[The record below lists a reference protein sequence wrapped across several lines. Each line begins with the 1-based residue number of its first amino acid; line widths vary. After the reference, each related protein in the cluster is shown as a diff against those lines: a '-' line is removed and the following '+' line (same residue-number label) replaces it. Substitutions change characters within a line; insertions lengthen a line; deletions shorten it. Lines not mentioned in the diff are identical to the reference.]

1 MPSNKNVVVLL
12 LDTLRASAMSD
23 ANMPNIK
30 RLARHCTF
38 YNNAVSPGTWT
49 APSHAAL
56 FTDRKVSDIK
66 GVSQDFFS
74 NGTDKIDPWMVK
86 TKFLDQ
92 NSTTIASKLSR
103 LGYQTSLFSN
113 NPFLTSFTN
122 LGVGFDNIYDI
133 WLESNV
139 KYNKRLVDKLS
150 PIING
155 GASVRK
161 KMFRASYLMT
171 RILPK
176 PLLDALY
183 RDLRARLNRGVSN
196 ADGTYRL
203 DRGAKQTNK
212 MLLEHLTYR
221 HNYMKQFIFINYI
234 EANENYPASRSI
246 IQDKWLYM
254 SGIEEMSEHAM
265 SELYRG
271 YLQRL
276 SYLDREVG
284 HTIEILKSKG
294 ILDDATLV
302 ITSDHGQMFGEHGM
316 LYHSLPPYEGVCKVP
331 IIAANFKNG
340 KLVKLNDTISKPA
353 SLSALHKAIYDI
365 ADGREEILDGN
376 MRQSR
381 FVLSEHTGI
390 SEGWDEGLLKMLK
403 SRSKSA
409 QLIYDAKLKSNA
421 KASAIYDNNIKLIH
435 YFGKRKDEMYDVAL
449 DPEESSNILDSR
461 RPQAHR
467 MLQALR
473 KLS

>member
-1 MPSNKNVVVLL
+1 MPSNKNIVVLL

-23 ANMPNIK
+23 AYMPNIK
-30 RLARHCTF
+30 RLARNCTF
-38 YNNAVSPGTWT
+38 YDNAISPGTWT

-56 FTDRKVSDIK
+56 FTDKKVSDID
-66 GVSQDFFS
+66 GVSKDFFN

-86 TKFLDQ
+86 TKFIEQ
-92 NSTTIASKLSR
+92 NSQTIASKLSR

-133 WLESNV
+133 WMESNV
-139 KYNKRLVDKLS
+139 KYNKSLVDKLS

-155 GASVRK
+155 GAPVRK
-161 KMFRASYLMT
+161 KMFKASYLMT

-183 RDLRARLNRGVSN
+183 KDLRARLNRGVSN

-234 EANENYPASRSI
+234 EAHENYPASKNI

-265 SELYRG
+265 SELYKG
-271 YLQRL
+271 YLKRL
-276 SYLDREVG
+276 SYLDMEVG
-284 HTIEILKSKG
+284 RTIDILKSKG
-294 ILDDATLV
+294 VLDDALLV
-302 ITSDHGQMFGEHGM
+302 ITSDHGQMFGEHNM

-331 IIAANFKNG
+331 IIAANFKNK
-340 KLVKLNDTISKPA
+340 KLVRLNDTVSTPT
-353 SLSALHKAIYDI
+353 SLSALHKAIYSI
-365 ADGREEILDGN
+365 ANGKEEILDGN
-376 MRQSR
+376 MRRNR
-381 FVLSEHTGI
+381 FILSEHTGI

-409 QLIYDAKLKSNA
+409 RQIYEAKLKSNT
-421 KASAIYDNNIKLIH
+421 KVSAIYDNNIKLLH
-435 YFGKRKDEMYDVAL
+435 YFGRRKDEMYDVAL
-449 DPEESSNILDSR
+449 DPEESINILDSR
-461 RPQAHR
+461 RIDAHR
-467 MLQALR
+467 MLQALSNR
-473 KLS
+473 S